1 MTVGVSSAKRE
12 AFGVLPNGTPIEMH
26 TLTNASG
33 MEIGFINLGGT
44 ICSLKVPDGRGTTV
58 DVTPG
63 YDQLD
68 GYVTDAHYFG
78 ALIGR
83 FAGRIAHARFAIDG
97 QLVTLP
103 PNDGVNLLHGGVSGL
118 HRAVWNVEH
127 FGADACTGAVL
138 SYASPDGEGGFPGT
152 LIVRVT
158 YTLTDANELS
168 VDYLARTDRATPVN
182 LTQHLYVNLGGQD
195 RGYILDHELT
205 IRAMRYLPVDDA
217 LIPTGQIAPVAGTPF
232 DFRSPRIIGAAVR
245 EAGAAHGGFDHTFA
259 LDGERTAAR
268 LVHPPSGRTLEIET
282 TEPGLHLYT
291 GNQLVPGMRGKNGA
305 RYTRHSALAL
315 ETQHFPDSPN
325 VALFPNTIL
334 RPGSDFVSH
343 TVYRFGAA

>member
-26 TLTNASG
+26 TLTTASG
-33 MEIGFINLGGT
+33 MELGFINLGGT
-44 ICSLKVPDGRGTTV
+44 ICRLKVPDRHGTPV

-63 YDQLD
+63 FDHLD
-68 GYVTDAHYFG
+68 DYLNDAHYFG

-83 FAGRIAHARFAIDG
+83 FAGRIAHARFAIEG
-97 QLVTLP
+97 QVVALP
-103 PNDGVNLLHGGVSGL
+103 PNDGVNLLHGGVSGF
-118 HRAVWNVEH
+118 HRAVWNVAH
-127 FGADACTGAVL
+127 FDAATCTGAVL
-138 SYASPDGEGGFPGT
+138 RYTSPDGEGGFPGT
-152 LIVRVT
+152 LVVRIM

-168 VDYLARTDRATPVN
+168 VDFHARTDRATPVN
-182 LTQHLYVNLGGQD
+182 LTQHLYVNLGGHD
-195 RGYILDHELT
+195 RGDILDHELT
-205 IRAMRYLPVDDA
+205 IRATRYLPVDDA

-232 DFRSPRIIGAAVR
+232 DFRLPRIIGAAIR
-245 EAGAAHGGFDHTFA
+245 DGGGRHGGFDHTFA
-259 LDGERTAAR
+259 LDGERIAAR

-291 GNQLVPGMRGKNGA
+291 GNQLVPRGRGKSGA
-305 RYTRHSALAL
+305 HYGRHSALAL

-325 VALFPNTIL
+325 IASFPNTIL
-334 RPGSDFVSH
+334 KPGRDFVSR